1 MVQPLNIP
9 TTYGDKSIWKLVNC
23 RHLNDAIDTLYSTF
37 RLLQQIVLES
47 DFFFQNTTIFSLIA
61 TEHIP
66 KTAIMTTF
74 GAAHVLQQ
82 LVDTV
87 YQGLELAF
95 VYINDI
101 LVVSEDQ

>member
-1 MVQPLNIP
+1 MMLLIP
-9 TTYGDKSIWKLVNC
+9 CTP
-23 RHLNDAIDTLYSTF
+23 H
-37 RLLQQIVLES
+37 S
-47 DFFFQNTTIFSLIA
+47 DFCSKSCWKAIFSQNTTIFSLIA

-74 GAAHVLQQ
+74 GAAHVFQQ

-87 YQGLELAF
+87 YHGLELAF

-101 LVVSEDQ
+101 LVDSEDEEMLRAISY